1 MLTVPI
7 PVGLPVSY
15 NNFNDRPGQNK
26 KQKMV
31 VSIKLRKQS
40 YLENTDVDIID
51 YVYTG
56 SQSRWLWYS

>member
-15 NNFNDRPGQNK
+15 NKFNDRPGQNK

-31 VSIKLRKQS
+31 VSIKVRK
-40 YLENTDVDIID
+40 
-51 YVYTG
+51 
-56 SQSRWLWYS
+56 